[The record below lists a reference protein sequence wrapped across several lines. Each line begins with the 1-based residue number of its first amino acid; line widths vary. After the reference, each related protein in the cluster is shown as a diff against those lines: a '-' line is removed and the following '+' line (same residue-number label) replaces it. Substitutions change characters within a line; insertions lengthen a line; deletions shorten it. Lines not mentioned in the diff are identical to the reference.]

1 MPRGH
6 GGRQQSTVST
16 RVASSRMDRLDHA
29 DFPLRRFL
37 GMDMEVVEP
46 GHAVTR
52 LRVGETH
59 LNPNGVVHGGVLF
72 TMIDTGMGL
81 AAVTVLDGDRCASIE
96 VHLRFLSP
104 ATLGLVEA
112 HSTVVRRGRRVV
124 HVESRVHD
132 DAGTLVATGTGTF
145 AVVSA

>member
-1 MPRGH
+1 ME
-6 GGRQQSTVST
+6 
-16 RVASSRMDRLDHA
+16 LDHD

-37 GMDMEVVEP
+37 GMDMEVIEP

-52 LRVGETH
+52 LPIGETH

-104 ATLGLVEA
+104 ATSGVVEA

-132 DAGTLVATGTGTF
+132 EAGTLVATGTGTF
-145 AVVSA
+145 AVISA

>member
-1 MPRGH
+1 MEP
-6 GGRQQSTVST
+6 
-16 RVASSRMDRLDHA
+16 DHD

-37 GMDMEVVEP
+37 GMDMDVIEP

-52 LRVGETH
+52 LRIGETH

-81 AAVTVLDGDRCASIE
+81 AVVTVLDGNRCASIE
-96 VHLRFLSP
+96 VHLRFLS
-104 ATLGLVEA
+104 AAASGVMEA
-112 HSTVVRRGRRVV
+112 HSTVVRRGGRVV

-132 DAGTLVATGTGTF
+132 EAGTLVATGTGTF
-145 AVVSA
+145 AVISA

>member
-1 MPRGH
+1 MRSGLLGSP
-6 GGRQQSTVST
+6 
-16 RVASSRMDRLDHA
+16 RVASSLMELDHD

-37 GMDMEVVEP
+37 GMDMEVIEP
-46 GHAVTR
+46 GHAVSR
-52 LRVGETH
+52 LRIGETH

-81 AAVTVLDGDRCASIE
+81 AVVTVLNGDRCASIE

-104 ATLGLVEA
+104 ATLGVVEA

-132 DAGTLVATGTGTF
+132 EAGTLVATGTGTF
-145 AVVSA
+145 AVISA